1 MAKIPVR
8 RALVS
13 VSDKSGLLDLARR
26 LAAAGVEL
34 VSSGGTAAAIR
45 EAGIPVTPVAEV
57 TGAPEMLGGR
67 VKTLHPRIHGGILAD
82 PGRPEHREDLAA
94 QGIEPFQ
101 LVVANLYPFEE
112 TVARPG
118 VSAAEAV
125 EQIDI
130 GGPAMLRAAAKN
142 HKHVIALIDAAD
154 YPEFLR
160 RWAEDKLDLA
170 YRRRLAAKAFAH
182 TASYDAAIAAYLA
195 TDPETRESRTG

>member
-13 VSDKSGLLDLARR
+13 VSDKSGLIDFARR

-34 VSSGGTAAAIR
+34 VSSGGTAAALGR
-45 EAGIPVTPVAEV
+45 AGIAVTPVAGV

-82 PGRPEHREDLAA
+82 PERPDHRDDLAA
-94 QGIEPFQ
+94 HGIEPFQ

-118 VSAAEAV
+118 VSVAEAV

-130 GGPAMLRAAAKN
+130 GGPAMIRAAA
-142 HKHVIALIDAAD
+142 
-154 YPEFLR
+154 
-160 RWAEDKLDLA
+160 
-170 YRRRLAAKAFAH
+170 
-182 TASYDAAIAAYLA
+182 
-195 TDPETRESRTG
+195 